1 MPLKTFLPILLV
13 GFVVLSGC
21 TIGYSSKTTED
32 LQFTMH
38 RYPASAGKDD
48 ACVHVR
54 QRLLSIEL
62 LSIEESTDGSGSKLV
77 SPKIQNIVSTGA
89 ACQSDSRPFDQNI
102 VPPAY
107 YLL

>member
-1 MPLKTFLPILLV
+1 MKQITLV
-13 GFVVLSGC
+13 VSLVASFAVVSGC
-21 TIGYSSKTTED
+21 SIGFTSKTTED

-54 QRLLSIEL
+54 QRLLSIE
-62 LSIEESTDGSGSKLV
+62 ESVDGSGSKLV
-77 SPKIQNIVSTGA
+77 WPKLQNIVSTGA
-89 ACQSDSRPFDQNI
+89 ACQSDSRPFDPNI

>member
-1 MPLKTFLPILLV
+1 MPWKIFLPVLLA

-21 TIGYSSKTTED
+21 TIGYSSKTAED

-38 RYPASAGKDD
+38 RYPASAGKDG

-54 QRLLSIEL
+54 QRLLSIE
-62 LSIEESTDGSGSKLV
+62 ESVDGSGSKLIW
-77 SPKIQNIVSTGA
+77 PKPQNIVSTGA
-89 ACQSDSRPFDQNI
+89 ACQSDSRPFDPNI